1 MPKLNKGGTRMLFC
15 KKKNCHISMLSQSA
29 FWRSNCLPEEIALG
43 MNTPSLKQALK
54 EMLGSLFA
62 RQVMRDNECGEAVVH
77 S

>member
-1 MPKLNKGGTRMLFC
+1 
-15 KKKNCHISMLSQSA
+15 MLSQSA

-43 MNTPSLKQALK
+43 VNTPSLKQALK